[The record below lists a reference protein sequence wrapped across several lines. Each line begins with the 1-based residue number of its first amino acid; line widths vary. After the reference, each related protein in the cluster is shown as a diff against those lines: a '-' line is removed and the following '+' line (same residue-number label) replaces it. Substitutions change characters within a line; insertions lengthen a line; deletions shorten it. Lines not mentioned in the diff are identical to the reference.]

1 MEDAREASLTTATRG
16 CCCATGVGAAQLA
29 SCVVAW
35 LPAAAARCNV
45 ADCDAAHGE
54 AEPVKDY
61 KGTLRISQRAA
72 RRLPLRLRNPLTRIL
87 HYYYTIC

>member
-35 LPAAAARCNV
+35 LPAAARCNV